1 MKYSKIL
8 EIKKAI
14 KTLIDILAH
23 NGETR
28 ISITKPELEEYL
40 EAIETLETANKDAV
54 ECFKK
59 RIKDDTC
66 AGADSSEY
74 LETTI
79 YEVIEQV
86 FGVECVT
93 LDDSVTVLVLD
104 EPEFFK
110 LFSEYPEEF
119 KEEYPHKKYEF
130 KTPKE
135 FVEHWYELPEG
146 NWYWVYHGDNNLV
159 CSGACDPN
167 DLEIFEEYFGDALE
181 EDDEYEE
188 IKNCVE
194 GFIKEL
200 ELEGVEITEDDYKN
214 ISERLTN
221 KKKTLDVIVREYLCE
236 IRELLDDGIEE
247 SLNLPKTVLISA
259 SELALDTDDIY
270 KNEDELSDIV
280 GNYLSDVYGFCHFSF
295 NMRVAYNENNEPSD
309 VIVTNIQWDTTD

>member
-1 MKYSKIL
+1 MEYSKIL

-14 KTLIDILAH
+14 KTLIDLLNR
-23 NGETR
+23 NGEFR
-28 ISITKPELEEYL
+28 ISITKSELEEYL
-40 EAIETLETANKDAV
+40 EVIETLETANKEAI
-54 ECFKK
+54 ECLKK
-59 RIKDDTC
+59 RIEDDTC

-135 FVEHWYELPEG
+135 FVEHWYKLPEG
-146 NWYWVYHGDNNLV
+146 NWYWVYHGDDDLV

-167 DLEIFEEYFGDALE
+167 DLEIFKDYFGDALE
-181 EDDEYEE
+181 EDEEY
-188 IKNCVE
+188 
-194 GFIKEL
+194 
-200 ELEGVEITEDDYKN
+200 
-214 ISERLTN
+214 
-221 KKKTLDVIVREYLCE
+221 
-236 IRELLDDGIEE
+236 EE
-247 SLNLPKTVLISA
+247 SLNPPSTVLISA

-270 KNEDELSDIV
+270 EDKDELSDIV
-280 GNYLSDVYGFCHFSF
+280 GGYLSDEYGFCHSAF
-295 NMRVAYNENNEPSD
+295 NMRVVYNENGEPSD
-309 VIVTNIQWDTTD
+309 VVVTNIQWDTTD